1 MIKTFTCKQC
11 GVEFNKETRSYA
23 FYCPGCRKKKNVEKV
38 MRSRKKRLP
47 QTKVGVGSGGNQE
60 GDKNPYWKGGYS
72 IYKKTY
78 YKSTKSKKCCLCG
91 SKEFLVVH
99 HKDMN
104 RKNGSLENLM
114 LVCRSCHSKLHLLHL
129 NLGLPK

>member
-60 GDKNPYWKGGYS
+60 GNKTLIGRADTAYIRRLTTNLQRARNAAYVEVKNSWLYT
-72 IYKKTY
+72 I
-78 YKSTKSKKCCLCG
+78 
-91 SKEFLVVH
+91 
-99 HKDMN
+99 
-104 RKNGSLENLM
+104 RI
-114 LVCRSCHSKLHLLHL
+114 
-129 NLGLPK
+129 